1 MELFKILGTIALN
14 GQEDF
19 ERDVDSATKKGKSLA
34 NALGKGL
41 ATAAKVGVAAVGA
54 AATAVGV
61 LTKQSISA
69 FAEYEQLVDG
79 SQLLFGDAYSF
90 VADKAANAYST
101 VQMSQNEYLQQVNG
115 FATGL
120 KTALGGNEQAAAE
133 LADRIITAE
142 ADVVAATGNTQE
154 AVQNAFN
161 GIMKSNFTM
170 LDNLQLGITPTK
182 EGFQEVI
189 DKVNDWNTAN
199 GNATKYQID
208 NLADC
213 QSALVDYIA
222 MQGLAGYAAN
232 EAAGTISGSLATAK
246 AAYQNW
252 ITSLADSN
260 ADVKAK
266 TDELFNAIGAAAHNL
281 LPVFQQVLSSLGQ
294 LLATKLPELLANA
307 VTFIVTNLPQLIM
320 LGLQLV
326 LALIQ
331 GLEQGFGQL
340 LSMFGEWLNQAIVQP
355 VHDKI
360 TQLLTAFSE
369 FGSAA
374 SASISATFETIKS
387 LVTDKINGAKDA
399 VQNAIEAI
407 KGFFNFS
414 WSLPPLKLPRI
425 SISGGFSLNPP
436 SVPHFSLEWYKKGAV
451 LNDPTIFGFN
461 PFSGKAMV
469 GGEAGAEA
477 IAPID
482 TLKKYVTDAVND
494 AGSASMLREIVNILS
509 EFKNSGMPISIDIT
523 TELDGAAVARK
534 LYKYNLLEQR
544 NHGTSLINA

>member
-61 LTKQSISA
+61 LAKQSISA
-69 FAEYEQLVDG
+69 FAEYEQLVGG

-90 VADKAANAYST
+90 IADKAANAYST

-189 DKVNDWNTAN
+189 DKVNEWNTAN

-252 ITSLADSN
+252 LTSLADSN

-266 TDELFNAIGAAAHNL
+266 TDELFNAIGAAANNL

-360 TQLLTAFSE
+360 TQLLTAFSA

-425 SISGGFSLNPP
+425 SISGNFSLNPP

-509 EFKNSGMPISIDIT
+509 EFKNSGMPINIDIT